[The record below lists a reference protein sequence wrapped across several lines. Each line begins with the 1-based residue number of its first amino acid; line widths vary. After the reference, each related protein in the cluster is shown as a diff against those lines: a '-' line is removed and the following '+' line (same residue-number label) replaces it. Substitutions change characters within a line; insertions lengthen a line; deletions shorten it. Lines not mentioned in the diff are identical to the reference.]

1 MQGPWVGSGSPS
13 PLGQSHHSQVLLAV
27 LREKQVL
34 LHLLLLTAEM
44 YLYSNGTTCGGP
56 ATDAKFK
63 KPHSCMAT
71 AETLTLP
78 MSPPPRGSMWGLSPR
93 SCCLQQSSTLQHF
106 GRCAMKDD
114 TFWSHF
120 PGFKHSILLVTS
132 RRLQSGRDC

>member
-44 YLYSNGTTCGGP
+44 YLYSNGTTCGP

-120 PGFKHSILLVTS
+120 PGFTHSVLLVTS